1 MRDTRLNLALQY
13 QRLSSRLNADIAC
26 HKLHAKRI
34 KATVFES
41 LPSPQILNNNQGKP
55 DYMTVIMAPNYNLSA
70 LQASVFFLI
79 NTESQPFLRV
89 ISTGGTGGRFGA
101 CCIVIFLSVCDCH
114 RENKKKKRR
123 GGGDT
128 EVETDKNSCDRNEE
142 CSVLKGLAFT
152 PEVCF
157 HSLMRG
163 QRSRCSSKQARW
175 NCFTPLDG
183 SLVETCRGVS
193 AASVCRPAGGHMI
206 WSPNQ
211 HIRFIFT
218 SL

>member
-1 MRDTRLNLALQY
+1 MAEARFTKTVVCLSPRRCLCRCPHMRDTRLNLALQY

-34 KATVFES
+34 KATAFES

-114 RENKKKKRR
+114 RENKKKKGGVGGR
-123 GGGDT
+123 GGGKQRRT
-128 EVETDKNSCDRNEE
+128 PVTGVKNVVYVKD
-142 CSVLKGLAFT
+142 
-152 PEVCF
+152 
-157 HSLMRG
+157 
-163 QRSRCSSKQARW
+163 
-175 NCFTPLDG
+175 
-183 SLVETCRGVS
+183 
-193 AASVCRPAGGHMI
+193 
-206 WSPNQ
+206 
-211 HIRFIFT
+211 
-218 SL
+218 